1 MGKDLGSHIWAKTRP
16 AGRAPGPR
24 TAWLLLLLS
33 ISLLGFAGCTGRNL
47 ISWNTGWS
55 GTAAQDGVVY
65 VGTRDGE
72 ILALKANKTG
82 SLRPGEQIIW
92 RFTPEEDRDLRGVF
106 GMPALGEKLVYV
118 GVKGDSEGKGGKL
131 YALSKDRESSGNIR
145 PDRGEWK
152 KDIEGAIVGGPAVA
166 EAEGLVL
173 VGSDDGN
180 LYAFHT
186 NGDTPGKMAWRF
198 PTGARIW
205 SAPVVRDGM
214 VYFGSMDRH
223 VYALRLEEGLSLASR
238 LLWKYKTGGAV
249 VAKPLLVDG
258 PNGRMVIVGSFDK
271 KLYALKADTS
281 NPAGELA
288 WAQPFKG
295 SGWFWAG
302 AVSDGSTIF
311 APSMDGTVYALDKRG
326 FPVWLVPFKAESP
339 IVSTPVVVGDN
350 LVVATDK
357 GKLHLLSA
365 SDGTKLEVSKDLES
379 RVKAPLAQ
387 DGAMVFVG
395 VQDKT
400 VRGVDAEQWAEV
412 WQISTKK

>member
-1 MGKDLGSHIWAKTRP
+1 M
-16 AGRAPGPR
+16 
-24 TAWLLLLLS
+24 
-33 ISLLGFAGCTGRNL
+33 
-47 ISWNTGWS
+47 
-55 GTAAQDGVVY
+55 
-65 VGTRDGE
+65 
-72 ILALKANKTG
+72 
-82 SLRPGEQIIW
+82 
-92 RFTPEEDRDLRGVF
+92 
-106 GMPALGEKLVYV
+106 
-118 GVKGDSEGKGGKL
+118 
-131 YALSKDRESSGNIR
+131 
-145 PDRGEWK
+145 
-152 KDIEGAIVGGPAVA
+152 A

-205 SAPVVRDGM
+205 STPVVRDGM

>member
-1 MGKDLGSHIWAKTRP
+1 MGKDLVSHIWARTRP

-24 TAWLLLLLS
+24 IAWLLLLLS

-145 PDRGEWK
+145 PDRGEWN

-205 SAPVVRDGM
+205 STPVVRDGM

-238 LLWKYKTGGAV
+238 LAV
-249 VAKPLLVDG
+249 EVQD
-258 PNGRMVIVGSFDK
+258 RR
-271 KLYALKADTS
+271 
-281 NPAGELA
+281 
-288 WAQPFKG
+288 G
-295 SGWFWAG
+295 SGRQN
-302 AVSDGSTIF
+302 
-311 APSMDGTVYALDKRG
+311 PS
-326 FPVWLVPFKAESP
+326 
-339 IVSTPVVVGDN
+339 
-350 LVVATDK
+350 
-357 GKLHLLSA
+357 
-365 SDGTKLEVSKDLES
+365 
-379 RVKAPLAQ
+379 
-387 DGAMVFVG
+387 
-395 VQDKT
+395 
-400 VRGVDAEQWAEV
+400 
-412 WQISTKK
+412 